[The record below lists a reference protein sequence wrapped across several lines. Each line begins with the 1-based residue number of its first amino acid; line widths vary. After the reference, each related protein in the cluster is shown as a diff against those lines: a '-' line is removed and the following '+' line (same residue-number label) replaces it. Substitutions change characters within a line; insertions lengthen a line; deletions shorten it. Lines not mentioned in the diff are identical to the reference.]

1 MWIDGNNWQ
10 DLIVNDVNT
19 YREHTKNN
27 KKYYFLPRDIFDK
40 VKADIRLMKEELASI
55 ERFRGPKER
64 SLAQCRSSLEAMQ
77 ATKEGLESELHQV
90 KNFLTIAR
98 CPKLFELKFWVILIV
113 SYFIKIYQKELLLKI
128 PMGILN
134 STLDYTLWTL
144 YHSCFEGVRSNIELQ
159 VTCCWPYLSVR

>member
-1 MWIDGNNWQ
+1 
-10 DLIVNDVNT
+10 
-19 YREHTKNN
+19 
-27 KKYYFLPRDIFDK
+27 
-40 VKADIRLMKEELASI
+40 MKEELASI

-134 STLDYTLWTL
+134 SLMTIHFGLCTTLVLRAL
-144 YHSCFEGVRSNIELQ
+144 GPISN
-159 VTCCWPYLSVR
+159 YK